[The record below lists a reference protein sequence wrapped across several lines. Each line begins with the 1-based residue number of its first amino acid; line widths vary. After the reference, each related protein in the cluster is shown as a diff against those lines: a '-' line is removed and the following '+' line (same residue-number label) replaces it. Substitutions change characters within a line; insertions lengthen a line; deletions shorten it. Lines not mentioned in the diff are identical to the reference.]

1 MTIGERI
8 RKKREE
14 IGISQTELA
23 KKVGISKQT
32 LYKYETNI
40 ITNIPSNTIENI
52 ANILNLSP
60 AILMGWENEKI
71 PNNIKQTHTS
81 QIDVLVGKTNNLNQK
96 GIEELSK
103 YTDCLLTQKKYQKVK
118 TQEMAM

>member
-71 PNNIKQTHTS
+71 PNNIKQAHTS

-96 GIEELSK
+96 GIEELIK
-103 YTDCLLTQKKYQKVK
+103 YTDYLLTQKKYQKVK

>member
-1 MTIGERI
+1 MTVGERI
-8 RKKREE
+8 RNKREE
-14 IGISQTELA
+14 IGVSQTELA

-60 AILMGWENEKI
+60 AILMGWENEKM
-71 PNNIKQTHTS
+71 PNNIKQAHTS
-81 QIDVLVGKTNNLNQK
+81 QIDILVGKTNNLNKK
-96 GIEELSK
+96 GIEELIK
-103 YTDCLLTQKKYQKVK
+103 YTDYLLTQKKYQKVK
-118 TQEMAM
+118 AQEMAM

>member
-14 IGISQTELA
+14 IGMSQTELA
-23 KKVGISKQT
+23 KKVSISKQT

-52 ANILNLSP
+52 ANVLELSP
-60 AILMGWENEKI
+60 AILMGWESEKI
-71 PNNIKQTHTS
+71 PNNIKQAHTS
-81 QIDVLVGKTNNLNQK
+81 QIDILVEKTNNLNQK
-96 GIEELSK
+96 GIEELIK
-103 YTDCLLTQKKYQKVK
+103 YTDYLLTQKKYKKIK
-118 TQEMAM
+118 TQEMVM

>member
-71 PNNIKQTHTS
+71 PKNIKQTDTS

-96 GIEELSK
+96 GIEELIK
-103 YTDCLLTQKKYQKVK
+103 YTDYLLTQKKYQKVK

>member
-71 PNNIKQTHTS
+71 PNNIKQAHTS
-81 QIDVLVGKTNNLNQK
+81 QIDVRSEERRVGK
-96 GIEELSK
+96 E
-103 YTDCLLTQKKYQKVK
+103 CL
-118 TQEMAM
+118 